1 MIGPSFTNFL
11 HYVNNIED
19 LEDDNGMKIIKDIS
33 NDDKSKRFKNIF
45 ENKKRKNKN
54 DRNTR
59 IK

>member
-54 DRNTR
+54 DKNTR